1 MRERNAND
9 YFNMSLREISEEDG
23 TTLEN
28 IKETERRAL
37 LKLKKILEKHGY
49 KASDFLG
56 GMV

>member
-23 TTLEN
+23 TTIDN
-28 IKETERRAL
+28 IKEIERRAL
-37 LKLKKILEKHGY
+37 LKLKKVLEQHGY

-56 GMV
+56 GMA